1 MSSLFTKIVKGEI
14 PSYKIIEDD
23 FHLAFLDIAPLS
35 RGHTLVI
42 PKKETDYIFDIN
54 SEEYKNLWVFAKK
67 VAIGM
72 DKELECKRIAI
83 MVIGLEVP
91 HTHIH
96 LVPINEMGDIDFQR
110 RDRIS
115 FSKSEMQ
122 DTASMIASVI

>member
-1 MSSLFTKIVKGEI
+1 MSSLFTKIIKGEI

-23 FHLAFLDIAPLS
+23 SHLAFLDIAPLS

-42 PKKETDYIFDIN
+42 PKKETDYIFEIN
-54 SEEYKNLWVFAKK
+54 SEEYKNLWIFAKK
-67 VAIGM
+67 VAVGM
-72 DKELECKRIAI
+72 NKILECKRIAI

-96 LVPINEMGDIDFQR
+96 LVPINEMGDVDFR

-115 FSKSEMQ
+115 FTKSEMQ
-122 DTASMIASVI
+122 EIASMITSAI